1 MKANQLKASEA
12 LAKVV
17 LGNFTPLVTQE
28 GRFVYEYLNG
38 ERTDK
43 VKGYATELVLT
54 SQNFEKVRCITPSKP
69 AIFMRGNISEAMQVE
84 VINAVAEITY
94 QNEVKLIAEDI
105 ILADCEVEL

>member
-1 MKANQLKASEA
+1 MKANQLKASEE

-17 LGNFTPLVTQE
+17 LGNINPLVTQE

-43 VKGYATELVLT
+43 IKGYATELVLT
-54 SQNFEKVRCITPSKP
+54 NQNFEKVRCITPTKP

-84 VINAVAEITY
+84 VINPVAEITY
-94 QNEVKLIAEDI
+94 QNEIKLNADDI
-105 ILADCEVEL
+105 ILYDDEVVL